1 MKKHIYKTRVR
12 YAEVDQMGVVYYAN
26 YLAYLESAR
35 TALLRE
41 GGYSYA
47 RMESEGIYLPVS
59 ECHCRYRGAARYDEV
74 ISVETT
80 MDYVKKASI
89 KINYEVRNDAGDLIL
104 TGYTIHPFV
113 DKSFKIISIPKDIRD
128 VLSSFVEG

>member
-1 MKKHIYKTRVR
+1 MRKHVYKTRVR

-47 RMESEGIYLPVS
+47 RMEKEGLYLPVT
-59 ECHCRYRGAARYDEV
+59 ECLCKYKGAARYDEE
-74 ISVETT
+74 ITVETS
-80 MDYVKKASI
+80 MGYVRNASI
-89 KINYEVRNDAGDLIL
+89 KINYTVRGEAGEVIL
-104 TGYTIHPFV
+104 TGHTIHPFV
-113 DKSFKIISIPKDIRD
+113 DKEWKIVGIPKDIKKI
-128 VLSSFVEG
+128 LSSFIED